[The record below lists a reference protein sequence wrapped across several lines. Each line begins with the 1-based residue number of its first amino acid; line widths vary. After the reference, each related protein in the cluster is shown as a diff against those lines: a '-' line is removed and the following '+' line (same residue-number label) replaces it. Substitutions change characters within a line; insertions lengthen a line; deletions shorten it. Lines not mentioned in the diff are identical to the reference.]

1 MRDKVVIITGA
12 SSGIGKALAY
22 ELAHQGAKVVLAARN
37 IEELLHIEQ
46 DLRQQGAEV
55 LSVRTD
61 VTKELACKELIEQ
74 AYARFGRIDA
84 LINNAGIS
92 MRALLEDLEPA
103 VLRKVMDVNF
113 WGTVY
118 CSKFAQK
125 DVNKNY
131 YLCPHCFNTHHTM
144 RDKVVIITGAS
155 SGIGKALA
163 YELAHQGAK
172 VVLAARNIEE
182 LLHIE
187 QDLRQQGAEV
197 LSVRTDVTKE
207 LACKELI
214 EQAYARFGRID
225 ALINNAGI
233 SMRALLEDLEPAVL
247 RKVMDVNFWGTVYCS
262 KYALPYLLESKGSLV
277 GVISI
282 AGFIGLP
289 GRTGYAASKFAVRG
303 FLNTVRIENMKKGLH
318 VMVAAP
324 GFTASN
330 IRKTALNANGRQQG
344 ESPRNENKMMT
355 AEKCA
360 AIIVKGIRK
369 RKREIIMTFV
379 EGKLAVFLSKWLPG
393 LVDRLSY
400 SLMAK
405 EPDSPFK

>member
-1 MRDKVVIITGA
+1 M
-12 SSGIGKALAY
+12 
-22 ELAHQGAKVVLAARN
+22 
-37 IEELLHIEQ
+37 
-46 DLRQQGAEV
+46 
-55 LSVRTD
+55 
-61 VTKELACKELIEQ
+61 TKELACKELIEQ

-92 MRALLEDLEPA
+92 MRALLEDLETGSTPQSNGCQF
-103 VLRKVMDVNF
+103 LGNRILFEICLTLFIGIQRK
-113 WGTVY
+113 
-118 CSKFAQK
+118 
-125 DVNKNY
+125 
-131 YLCPHCFNTHHTM
+131 
-144 RDKVVIITGAS
+144 
-155 SGIGKALA
+155 
-163 YELAHQGAK
+163 
-172 VVLAARNIEE
+172 
-182 LLHIE
+182 
-187 QDLRQQGAEV
+187 
-197 LSVRTDVTKE
+197 
-207 LACKELI
+207 
-214 EQAYARFGRID
+214 FGRSDFYCRIYRS
-225 ALINNAGI
+225 AGTY
-233 SMRALLEDLEPAVL
+233 S
-247 RKVMDVNFWGTVYCS
+247 
-262 KYALPYLLESKGSLV
+262 
-277 GVISI
+277 
-282 AGFIGLP
+282 
-289 GRTGYAASKFAVRG
+289 YAASKFAVRG

>member
-1 MRDKVVIITGA
+1 
-12 SSGIGKALAY
+12 
-22 ELAHQGAKVVLAARN
+22 
-37 IEELLHIEQ
+37 
-46 DLRQQGAEV
+46 
-55 LSVRTD
+55 
-61 VTKELACKELIEQ
+61 
-74 AYARFGRIDA
+74 
-84 LINNAGIS
+84 
-92 MRALLEDLEPA
+92 
-103 VLRKVMDVNF
+103 
-113 WGTVY
+113 
-118 CSKFAQK
+118 
-125 DVNKNY
+125 
-131 YLCPHCFNTHHTM
+131 M

-355 AEKCA
+355 ARNVRNHRERN
-360 AIIVKGIRK
+360 RK